1 MNNMKFFWVGL
12 VFCVP
17 VMAQQSLDIRYLIRF
32 NDDFAGGRNDRL
44 HSGLLITG
52 EGKSSFMMVA
62 RTSFNQKNE
71 SDVNLT
77 GDTSFVVRTDQQAG
91 VLYAWEGDLSG
102 ERYWISDSLW
112 PMEWTIRE
120 EKKQIGELLCQ
131 LASCR
136 FRGRNYEAWFAPEI
150 PVSAGPWKMGGLPGL
165 IVEMEDD
172 QQHMVVRLETI
183 TATDQVPLLPQKVRY
198 NWPAF
203 ASRRNTFYKR
213 LKDAARAV
221 STGNCISCQQE
232 SQIDIVSWE
241 AYD

>member
-1 MNNMKFFWVGL
+1 MNTMKFFWIGL
-12 VFCVP
+12 VFCLP
-17 VMAQQSLDIRYLIRF
+17 AMAQQSLDIRYLIRF
-32 NDDFAGGRNDRL
+32 NDGFAGDRNDRL

-52 EGKSSFMMVA
+52 GGLSSFMMVA
-62 RTSFNQKNE
+62 RTPFQPKDA
-71 SDVNLT
+71 SDVNLS
-77 GDTSFVVRTDQQAG
+77 GDTLFQIRTDQQSG
-91 VLYAWEGDLSG
+91 VLYSWEGDFTG

-112 PMEWTIRE
+112 PMEWNIRE
-120 EKKQIGELLCQ
+120 EKKQIGELACQ
-131 LASCR
+131 QAFCR
-136 FRGRNYEAWFAPEI
+136 FRGRNYQAWFAPEI

-172 QQHMVVRLETI
+172 QQHMVVRLEAI
-183 TATDQVPLLPQKVRY
+183 TATDQVTVLPKKVRY
-198 NWPAF
+198 DWPAF